1 MYISKVFTLLVVV
14 VNVSAAPLFPS
25 VTVSMDHF
33 EVLRMRASETVSKNL
48 LVLLL
53 LATEGILGPRPNPI
67 SEPYRTS
74 VLTQ

>member
-1 MYISKVFTLLVVV
+1 VVV

-33 EVLRMRASETVSKNL
+33 EVLRMRASETVSRIL

-53 LATEGILGPRPNPI
+53 LAKEWIWAPKPNPI
-67 SEPYRTS
+67 SEPYGTS